1 MTKIA
6 PDKLEVGMKL
16 AKPVENPSGM
26 VLLGENAELTVELID
41 KIKSMGIDSVY
52 VSGKSRPSL
61 PIGLMLS
68 QLDERF
74 STVEGEPYMDV
85 LKNIFRE
92 HIESLYE

>member
-1 MTKIA
+1 
-6 PDKLEVGMKL
+6 MKL
-16 AKPVENPSGM
+16 AKPVENASGLI
-26 VLLGENAELTVELID
+26 LLGENTELTDELIG

-61 PIGLMLS
+61 PVGLMLS

-74 STVEGEPYMDV
+74 STVEGKPYMDI